1 MRIREQY
8 QKLIDRKQQEILD
21 LQLQIE
27 KAKAYMQALQDTM
40 RFIPKDESQED
51 ASLRPGTALAQAREI
66 LRKAGRPMHVTDI
79 LKALN
84 KPLDKKHRVSL
95 SGNLSSYVRN
105 GQIFTRPA
113 PNTFGLIEADK
124 KTENG
129 TAEKEEDFD
138 IPEEFGA
145 ES

>member
-1 MRIREQY
+1 MKIREQY

-40 RFIPKDESQED
+40 RFIPKDESQEGVL
-51 ASLRPGTALAQAREI
+51 LRPGTALAQAREV
-66 LRKAGRPMHVTDI
+66 LRKAGHPMHVNDI

-84 KPLDKKHRVSL
+84 KPPDKGHRVSL

-113 PNTFGLIEADK
+113 PNTFGLIEASKQAAD
-124 KTENG
+124 G
-129 TAEKEEDFD
+129 TAENEEDFD
-138 IPEEFGA
+138 IPEEFGT
-145 ES
+145 EN